1 MINVFEQFHFNFKL
15 SKKLIIKHIASFEMI
30 TKGILN
36 LTGDAEGHIFSV
48 LFALSETPKK
58 KSIQLLCYKLHIL
71 KTFKV

>member
-48 LFALSETPKK
+48 LFALSETLKKVDTTVVLQASHPKD
-58 KSIQLLCYKLHIL
+58 
-71 KTFKV
+71 F